1 VRAQWRP
8 NESPE
13 THDEQKAATNLH
25 SDSKSKGQW
34 RQWQTRGTDH
44 FGGRPNC
51 GEFAETTQGERQ
63 ADHQS
68 ANEGNI
74 TDGFHG
80 FLLSWDSQ

>member
-1 VRAQWRP
+1 MAAKRVRKP
-8 NESPE
+8 TTSK
-13 THDEQKAATNLH
+13 KAATNLH
-25 SDSKSKGQW
+25 SDTKSKGQW

-80 FLLSWDSQ
+80 FLLSWDAQ